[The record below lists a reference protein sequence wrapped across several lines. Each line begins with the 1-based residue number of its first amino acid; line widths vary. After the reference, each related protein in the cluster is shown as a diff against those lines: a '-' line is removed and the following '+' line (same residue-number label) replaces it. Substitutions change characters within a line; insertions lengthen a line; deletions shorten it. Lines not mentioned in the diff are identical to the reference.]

1 MQFYFCDKLFS
12 AELIIRVLRMT
23 LDLLL
28 IPKFYKVVC
37 WSRLVSTGR
46 VVIVVGSYT
55 VVNVIC
61 TDQC

>member
-1 MQFYFCDKLFS
+1 MFS

-28 IPKFYKVVC
+28 IPKFYKVRC
-37 WSRLVSTGR
+37 WSPTGVYAR

>member
-28 IPKFYKVVC
+28 IPKFYKVRC
-37 WSRLVSTGR
+37 WSPTGVYAR